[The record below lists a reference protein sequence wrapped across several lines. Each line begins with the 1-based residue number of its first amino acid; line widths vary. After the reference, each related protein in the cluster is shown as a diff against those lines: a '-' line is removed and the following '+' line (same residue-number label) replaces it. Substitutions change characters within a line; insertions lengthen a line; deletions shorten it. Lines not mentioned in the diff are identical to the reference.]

1 MKIKK
6 KWEDLKICDDFMFA
20 KVMRNKDICKEIIEK
35 VLKIKIDKIEYLEEQ
50 KTIDI
55 KYDAKS
61 IRLDVYIKDE
71 KNTVYNVEVQTTN
84 QYNLAKRSRYYQ
96 GLIDLDLIEKGE
108 IYNNLNRSY
117 VIFICTFDPFK
128 RDRHIYT
135 FRNICEEDKELY
147 LEDETTKIFLNSK
160 GTLND
165 VDEDIKAFLDYVSGK
180 ISNNELVKR
189 VDSEVSRIKRNEEW
203 KVEYMTLLMRE
214 REIAWEAKEEGRK
227 EGRMEG
233 RKEGREQGICNL
245 IESYQEIGATPQQT
259 ANKISEKYSLSKDD
273 VKEKLNKYWK
283 R

>member
-165 VDEDIKAFLDYVSGK
+165 VDKDIKAFLDYVSGE
-180 ISNNELVKR
+180 ISNNGLVKR

-203 KVEYMTLLMRE
+203 KVEYMTLLMKE
-214 REIAWEAKEEGRK
+214 REIAWEAKEE
-227 EGRMEG
+227 E
-233 RKEGREQGICNL
+233 REQGICNL

-259 ANKISEKYSLSKDD
+259 ANKVSEKYSLSKDD

>member
-214 REIAWEAKEEGRK
+214 REIAWEAKEE
-227 EGRMEG
+227 E
-233 RKEGREQGICNL
+233 REQGICNL

>member
-180 ISNNELVKR
+180 ISNNGLVKR

-214 REIAWEAKEEGRK
+214 REIAWEAKE